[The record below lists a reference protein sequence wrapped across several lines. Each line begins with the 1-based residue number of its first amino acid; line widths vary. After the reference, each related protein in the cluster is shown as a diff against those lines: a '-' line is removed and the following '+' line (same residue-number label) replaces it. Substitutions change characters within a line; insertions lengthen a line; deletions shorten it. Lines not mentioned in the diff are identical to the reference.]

1 MSDLNPGNEK
11 YKPIVIAGAL
21 LSLVVGSCVLMGWG
35 LDYHPLRAII
45 PGTNSMKFTTAVC
58 FILSG
63 LVLLFHLRN
72 NPVPYFLRSV
82 LSFGILGIAVLAL
95 LRQLFDID
103 TGIDHVF
110 ADTDSTTDGEL
121 LPGCMAF
128 GTAICFTLWSVAFL
142 LMKSGFKWLKNLSQY
157 SLHLVSLLSVLA
169 LLGYL
174 YDVPVLYRL
183 STITEMSLLTAIV
196 LFTVSITASFVNPE
210 YGVTGLFTG
219 VNIGNLMAKR
229 LLPLSILTLVGLGI
243 LRLIAFKFELINA
256 EFGIIINVLGYI
268 IVIVIVVAIVAK
280 QLNEIDAKRQ
290 AAQEALSK
298 INTSLEHIIEER
310 TTQLKETTKKLEAT
324 TSAANIGLWS
334 VEFDNNTV
342 RGDASFFRMLGVPI
356 TTKELTINEV
366 KKMIHA
372 DDLKKSDFQREE
384 IERGSNELDVELRI
398 TTAAGTPKFV
408 HARGV
413 VEKDANG
420 KAKRILS
427 ALWDIT
433 AEKEINERLQRSEER
448 YQKMISE
455 VEDYA
460 IILLDTDGN
469 IVNWNKGAEKI
480 KGYSEKEAIGKN
492 FRIFYSREDQ
502 ERKLPEALLA
512 EAVRIGRNKHEG
524 WRVRKDGSVFWAA
537 VSIVALTDSNNN
549 VTGFTKITRD
559 LTLREAEAAARKHVQ
574 DLEARNKELEQFA
587 YIASHDL
594 QEPLRSISN
603 YIDLLVE
610 EYGNKLD
617 ETAHSYLDNVGR
629 SSARLSS
636 LIKALLEYSRL
647 GRDREYGPVDCP
659 QLLKQVTDDLKS
671 DIQQSG
677 AQVTVRDLPELLGH
691 EAELYVLFKN
701 LIDNSLKFR
710 KDKVLPQ
717 IVVTASKEPGKW
729 KFAVKDNGIGIDAK
743 YFERI
748 FYIFQRLHHRNNYP
762 GDGIGLAYCKKIIE
776 LHGGEIWIDSKQGE
790 GSTFYFTI
798 PNRAT

>member
-1 MSDLNPGNEK
+1 
-11 YKPIVIAGAL
+11 
-21 LSLVVGSCVLMGWG
+21 
-35 LDYHPLRAII
+35 
-45 PGTNSMKFTTAVC
+45 MKFTTAAC

-63 LVLLFHLRN
+63 LVLLLHLRN
-72 NPVPYFLRSV
+72 NPVPYLLRST
-82 LSFGILGIAVLAL
+82 LSFGVLGIASLSL
-95 LRQLFDID
+95 LRQLFGID
-103 TGIDHVF
+103 TGIDHIFV
-110 ADTDSTTDGEL
+110 DTDSKIDGEL
-121 LPGCMAF
+121 LPGRMAF
-128 GTAICFTLWSVAFL
+128 GTAVCFILWSIAFL

-157 SLHLVSLLSVLA
+157 SLHVVSLLSVIA

-183 STITEMSLLTAIV
+183 STLTEMSLLTAIV

-229 LLPLSILTLVGLGI
+229 VVPLAVLTLVGLGV
-243 LRLIAFKFELINA
+243 LRLIAFRFELINE
-256 EFGIIINVLGYI
+256 EFWIIVNVLGYLILI
-268 IVIVIVVAIVAK
+268 IIIVAIVAK
-280 QLNEIDAKRQ
+280 QLNEIDAKRR

-298 INTSLEHIIEER
+298 INTSLEHLIEER

-334 VEFDNNTV
+334 VEFDKNTV
-342 RGDASFFRMLGVPI
+342 KGDAIFYKILGMPAS
-356 TTKELTINEV
+356 TTEISIEALRKI
-366 KKMIHA
+366 IHP
-372 DDLKKSDFQREE
+372 DDLKLSSNQRAE
-384 IERGSNELDVELRI
+384 IDSGGDDLDLELRI
-398 TTAAGTPKFV
+398 TTVDGTLKFL

-413 VEKDANG
+413 VEKGDNG
-420 KAKRILS
+420 KAKRVLS

-433 AEKEINERLQRSEER
+433 SEKEINERLQRSEER

-460 IILLDTDGN
+460 IILLDTEGN

-480 KGYSEKEAIGKN
+480 KGFSEKEAVGKN
-492 FRIFYSREDQ
+492 FRVFYTREDQ

-512 EAVRIGRNKHEG
+512 EAIRLGRSRHEG

-537 VSIVALTDSNNN
+537 VSIVALTDADNN

-559 LTLREAEAAARKHVQ
+559 LTLREAEAAARKHVH

-610 EYGNKLD
+610 EYGNELD
-617 ETAHSYLDNVGR
+617 ETAHSYLDNVAK
-629 SSARLSS
+629 SSTRLSS

-647 GRDREYGPVDCP
+647 GKNREYGPVDCQ
-659 QLLKQVTDDLKS
+659 QLLSEVTDDLKS
-671 DIQQSG
+671 EIQQSG

-691 EAELYVLFKN
+691 KAELFILFKN
-701 LIDNSLKFR
+701 LIGNSLKFK

-717 IVVTASKEPGKW
+717 ILVTAGKEPGKW
-729 KFAVKDNGIGIDAK
+729 KFAIKDNGIGIDAK
-743 YFERI
+743 HFERI
-748 FYIFQRLHHRNNYP
+748 FYIFQRLHHRNKYP

-776 LHGGEIWIDSKQGE
+776 LHGGEIWIDSKHGE

-798 PNRAT
+798 PNRTT

>member
-1 MSDLNPGNEK
+1 
-11 YKPIVIAGAL
+11 
-21 LSLVVGSCVLMGWG
+21 
-35 LDYHPLRAII
+35 
-45 PGTNSMKFTTAVC
+45 MKFTTAVC

-63 LVLLFHLRN
+63 MVLLLHLRN
-72 NPVPYFLRSV
+72 NPVPYLLRST
-82 LSFGILGIAVLAL
+82 LSFGVLGIASLSL
-95 LRQLFDID
+95 LRQLFGID
-103 TGIDHVF
+103 TGIDHIFV
-110 ADTDSTTDGEL
+110 DTDSKLDGEL

-128 GTAICFTLWSVAFL
+128 GTAVCFILWSVAFL

-157 SLHLVSLLSVLA
+157 LLHVVSLLSVLA

-183 STITEMSLLTAIV
+183 STLTEMSLLTAIV
-196 LFTVSITASFVNPE
+196 LFIVSITASFVNPE

-229 LLPLSILTLVGLGI
+229 LLPLSALTLVSLGI
-243 LRLIAFKFELINA
+243 LRLLAFKLELINI
-256 EFGIIINVLGYI
+256 EFGIIINVLGYLILI
-268 IVIVIVVAIVAK
+268 IIIVAIVAK
-280 QLNEIDAKRQ
+280 QLNEIDDKRR
-290 AAQEALSK
+290 AAQEALTK
-298 INTSLEHIIEER
+298 INTSLEHIIEQG
-310 TTQLKETTKKLEAT
+310 TAQLKETTKKLEAT

-334 VEFDNNTV
+334 VEFDKNTV
-342 RGDASFFRMLGVPI
+342 KGDASFYRMLGVPI
-356 TTKELTINEV
+356 TTEKLTIDEV

-372 DDLKKSDFQREE
+372 DDLKKSDNQRKE
-384 IERGSNELDVELRI
+384 IEGGSNELDVELRI
-398 TTAAGTPKFV
+398 TTADGIPKFV
-408 HARGV
+408 HAKGI

-427 ALWDIT
+427 ALWDTT

-460 IILLDTDGN
+460 IVLLDTDGN

-480 KGYSEKEAIGKN
+480 KGYSEKEAVGKN
-492 FRIFYSREDQ
+492 FRVFYTREDQ

-512 EAVRIGRNKHEG
+512 EAIRLGRNRHEG

-537 VSIVALTDSNNN
+537 VSIVALTDADNN

-559 LTLREAEAAARKHVQ
+559 LTLREAEAAARKHVH

-617 ETAHSYLDNVGR
+617 ETAHSYLDNVAK
-629 SSARLSS
+629 SSTRLSS

-647 GRDREYGPVDCP
+647 GRDREYGPVDCQ
-659 QLLKQVTDDLKS
+659 QLLKEVTDDLKS

-677 AQVTVRDLPELLGH
+677 AQVTVRELPELLGH
-691 EAELYVLFKN
+691 KAELYILFKN
-701 LIDNSLKFR
+701 LIGNSLKFK

-717 IVVTASKEPGKW
+717 ILVTASKEPGKW
-729 KFAVKDNGIGIDAK
+729 KFSVKDNGIGIDAK

-748 FYIFQRLHHRNNYP
+748 FYIFQRLHHRNKYP

-798 PNRAT
+798 PNRTT